1 MPTCRRGDW
10 LPTDDSLSQYEVSET
25 GGAIELESARDS
37 SEAVTEVAT
46 VVVVLNVPK
55 LAEVLSPLPKL
66 GANREDC
73 AVVAVV

>member
-1 MPTCRRGDW
+1 MPA
-10 LPTDDSLSQYEVSET
+10 DDSLSQYVLSAT
-25 GGAIELESARDS
+25 DGAIELESPALPPARECADS
-37 SEAVTEVAT
+37 SEAVTKVAT

-66 GANREDC
+66 GANREDW